1 MHRTCFTL
9 LLLAGVLFPP
19 GRTHA
24 CSIPVFR
31 YALEQWHPDRYVVH
45 VFHRGE
51 LTAEQR
57 AQLDQLQP
65 VGLNQQP
72 IANLTV
78 RTVDV
83 AGELEPL
90 AQELWDRHRSEAL
103 PWLVVE
109 TPSKPGLPVTHVWAG
124 ELSSAHVEQLIGSPL
139 RASISKKLLEGESV
153 VWVFLDSGNPE
164 RDDAAYKLLTEQ
176 LARLQQTLTLP
187 PVDPADA
194 AQLSIAPE
202 GLKLSFSAVRVA
214 RDDPAEGPF
223 VDMLLSVEPDLR
235 SEPLI
240 GREMAFPVFG
250 RGRALYALV
259 GDGINAGTIE
269 EACQFLVGAC
279 QCTVKAQNPGADIVL
294 AVDWDQFI
302 DPAFSLETATPPL
315 EGLSG
320 SGASAAAKDA
330 VAVLSPVAVPPG
342 NPAEAV
348 AAEIHVAPPPP
359 PTVTATGSAVAPAV
373 PVKLLAL
380 GLVIVG
386 VVALAVALTTRR
398 GA

>member
-1 MHRTCFTL
+1 
-9 LLLAGVLFPP
+9 
-19 GRTHA
+19 
-24 CSIPVFR
+24 
-31 YALEQWHPDRYVVH
+31 
-45 VFHRGE
+45 
-51 LTAEQR
+51 
-57 AQLDQLQP
+57 
-65 VGLNQQP
+65 
-72 IANLTV
+72 
-78 RTVDV
+78 
-83 AGELEPL
+83 
-90 AQELWDRHRSEAL
+90 
-103 PWLVVE
+103 
-109 TPSKPGLPVTHVWAG
+109 VTHVWAG